1 VKYAQVPFALQLFV
15 TREIGG
21 LPGAQTAI
29 FTPNSAPELTGIRA
43 VKRASA

>member
-29 FTPNSAPELTGIRA
+29 FTPSSVPEIAGIR
-43 VKRASA
+43 VEKRASA